1 MQGDHLNVIMLSDLS
16 ASYKGI
22 LLYPDGDGKCC
33 AALNPIPKTFPL
45 DTTNKLCSIPP
56 LTGSLN
62 APIFTQQKL
71 SDWRSSHVIV
81 RRAPFVNPDVQGHR

>member
-22 LLYPDGDGKCC
+22 LLCPDGDGKCC
-33 AALNPIPKTFPL
+33 AALNPIPETFPL
-45 DTTNKLCSIPP
+45 DTTIKLPY
-56 LTGSLN
+56 SLN

-71 SDWRSSHVIV
+71 SDWKSPPVIV
-81 RRAPFVNPDVQGHR
+81 RRAPFVFPDVQSRR